1 MSTVIRTHSSKR
13 MGGAEQG
20 GGVRIRK
27 FSQLNVSLI
36 STLQSMELHPMW
48 PRYLLTSV
56 YPLTSEQRWLC
67 PCSQPSPL
75 TEMSVLPQGWGAMVT
90 SELPFSPLLPP
101 SALCLSYSLSHASYF
116 TLNHFLCEWRTI
128 KVWEQQMP
136 FHYRQRKMILDIS
149 DLINPIFTRS
159 ALTPPLPISISHL
172 STHLILSHLQKFLI
186 PFWRRA
192 C

>member
-1 MSTVIRTHSSKR
+1 MKNKTERLNMRQLPWCSFELVLPLLALGCFWMMSTVIRTHSSKR

-75 TEMSVLPQGWGAMVT
+75 TEMSVMPQGWGAMVT

-101 SALCLSYSLSHASYF
+101 LLCAY
-116 TLNHFLCEWRTI
+116 
-128 KVWEQQMP
+128 
-136 FHYRQRKMILDIS
+136 
-149 DLINPIFTRS
+149 
-159 ALTPPLPISISHL
+159 LTPCPMPPISPWTTFCVSGEL
-172 STHLILSHLQKFLI
+172 SKSGSSRCLFITNNVKWSILLVSGVLQGCSNCL
-186 PFWRRA
+186 
-192 C
+192 